1 MSFADQ
7 IKDFTA
13 NQAAKMI
20 VDMLYKI
27 SDDRVVQMTYLAEK
41 LTNDREVLDGIRTV
55 RGFLQD
61 PSHPTIRFFRKV
73 LNYLPPRNRQTT
85 FNTLFNHA
93 WFLGGKKRE
102 RFAKEHGFSPPF
114 IMILS
119 PTWQCNLSCA
129 GCYTLGYQRHPGL
142 SRDLVMRIL
151 DECEELGIYFI
162 TVLGGEPFMYPHLFE
177 MVESHPNIF
186 WQIYTNG
193 TLMDREIAQRLA
205 QAGNASVVVS
215 IEGYEEETDRWRGTG
230 VYRKIMNAMDCLR
243 EARVLFGASA
253 TVTRHNV
260 ETVSSPEFIDMLID
274 KGIVAQMY
282 FLYIPVNGKADFSL
296 MVTPEQ
302 RNYLRQR
309 DIEIRRTRPL
319 FVLDFWNDGPHV
331 SGCIAAGRRYFHI
344 NANGDVEPCV
354 YTHIAVDNIK
364 NVSLAQALDSE
375 LFRAIRRRQ
384 PHNDNHLRPCMIID
398 NPHVMR
404 EVIQEAHPYFTHSGA
419 DEIYTERKDEIDE
432 YATTFGEFADEVWER
447 EYVQNRV

>member
-1 MSFADQ
+1 MNFADQ

-20 VDMLYKI
+20 VDMLNRI
-27 SDDRVVQMTYLAEK
+27 SDERLIQMTYLGEK
-41 LTNDREVLDGIRTV
+41 LTNDVEVLEGIRTV

-61 PSHPTIRFFRKV
+61 PSHPTIRFFRRV
-73 LNYLPPRNRQTT
+73 LNYLTPHNRQTT

-102 RFAKEHGFSPPF
+102 RFAKEHGFRPPF

-119 PTWQCNLSCA
+119 PTWQCNLRCS
-129 GCYTLGYQRHPGL
+129 GCYTLGHQRHPGL

-151 DECEELGIYFI
+151 DECEEMGIYFI

-177 MVESHPNIF
+177 MVEAHPNIF

-193 TLMDREIAQRLA
+193 TLMDKEKAHRLA
-205 QAGNASVVVS
+205 ESGNASVVVS
-215 IEGYEEETDRWRGTG
+215 IEGYEEETDRWRGAG

-274 KGIVAQMY
+274 KGIVAMMY

-302 RNYLRQR
+302 RNHLRQR
-309 DIEIRRTRPL
+309 DIEMRRTRPI

-331 SGCIAAGRRYFHI
+331 SGCIAGGRRYFHI

-354 YTHIAVDNIK
+354 YTHIAMDNIK

-375 LFRAIRRRQ
+375 LFRTIRRRQ

-419 DEIYTERKDEIDE
+419 DEIYTERKDEMDE
-432 YATTFGEFADEVWER
+432 YATTFGEFADEVWKR
-447 EYVQNRV
+447 EYAQNRV